1 MLVKGRKK
9 EEYKKRKVVNTMAV
23 KNNWEHLAGCDW
35 AQLLQF
41 QPRFSNKCDWS
52 KLDGEDWAYLLARQP
67 QFADMCDWEKLSG
80 HHWFWLLWKQ
90 PEFANRCDWSKL
102 DGGDWINLIAARPE
116 FIDRCEG
123 SKFGAHDI
131 VRIVR
136 QCGKIGV
143 PMAALHLDECD
154 FSQLTASD
162 WSQVLVLRPDL
173 VGKFESIERDWS
185 KDDEIDDVEE
195 ILQGSL

>member
-1 MLVKGRKK
+1 MSEWQTTWTQNPRAERRGGSTPSRGTIHSGRYLSPGVGTADDLDLKSKGRKAWGS
-9 EEYKKRKVVNTMAV
+9 ES
-23 KNNWEHLAGCDW
+23 
-35 AQLLQF
+35 
-41 QPRFSNKCDWS
+41 P
-52 KLDGEDWAYLLARQP
+52 
-67 QFADMCDWEKLSG
+67 SG
-80 HHWFWLLWKQ
+80 HHVGER
-90 PEFANRCDWSKL
+90 PEKGRVQNKKSCEWSKF
-102 DGGDWINLIAARPE
+102 N
-116 FIDRCEG
+116 
-123 SKFGAHDI
+123 AHDI

-143 PMAALHLDECD
+143 PMAALHIDECD

-185 KDDEIDDVEE
+185 KDDEIDDVED

>member
-1 MLVKGRKK
+1 MPIQAFRPERLCGYGMLMKK
-9 EEYKKRKVVNTMAV
+9 KSCE
-23 KNNWEHLAGCDW
+23 
-35 AQLLQF
+35 
-41 QPRFSNKCDWS
+41 WS
-52 KLDGEDWAYLLARQP
+52 K
-67 QFADMCDWEKLSG
+67 F
-80 HHWFWLLWKQ
+80 
-90 PEFANRCDWSKL
+90 N
-102 DGGDWINLIAARPE
+102 
-116 FIDRCEG
+116 
-123 SKFGAHDI
+123 AHDI

-143 PMAALHLDECD
+143 LMAALHIDECD

>member
-23 KNNWEHLAGCDW
+23 KKNWEHLAGCDW

-52 KLDGEDWAYLLARQP
+52 KLEGEDWAYLLARQP
-67 QFADMCDWEKLSG
+67 QFADMCD
-80 HHWFWLLWKQ
+80 
-90 PEFANRCDWSKL
+90 
-102 DGGDWINLIAARPE
+102 
-116 FIDRCEG
+116 
-123 SKFGAHDI
+123 
-131 VRIVR
+131 
-136 QCGKIGV
+136 
-143 PMAALHLDECD
+143 DECD

-185 KDDEIDDVEE
+185 KDDEIDDVEA
-195 ILQGSL
+195 ILQGPL

>member
-1 MLVKGRKK
+1 
-9 EEYKKRKVVNTMAV
+9 MAV

-80 HHWFWLLWKQ
+80 HHWFWLLRKH

-116 FIDRCEG
+116 FIDRQINTDPHSPAE
-123 SKFGAHDI
+123 AR
-131 VRIVR
+131 VN
-136 QCGKIGV
+136 
-143 PMAALHLDECD
+143 AALPQIDAWYKA
-154 FSQLTASD
+154 FNVKKSD
-162 WSQVLVLRPDL
+162 KLFVPKNKRAQIW
-173 VGKFESIERDWS
+173 
-185 KDDEIDDVEE
+185 
-195 ILQGSL
+195 

>member
-1 MLVKGRKK
+1 MSEWQTTWTQNPRAERRGGSTPSRGTIHSGRYLSPGVGTADDLDLKSKGRKAWGS
-9 EEYKKRKVVNTMAV
+9 ES
-23 KNNWEHLAGCDW
+23 
-35 AQLLQF
+35 
-41 QPRFSNKCDWS
+41 P
-52 KLDGEDWAYLLARQP
+52 
-67 QFADMCDWEKLSG
+67 SG
-80 HHWFWLLWKQ
+80 HHVGER
-90 PEFANRCDWSKL
+90 PEKGRVQKKKSCEWSKF
-102 DGGDWINLIAARPE
+102 N
-116 FIDRCEG
+116 
-123 SKFGAHDI
+123 AHDI

>member
-1 MLVKGRKK
+1 MADDLDLKSKGRKAWGS
-9 EEYKKRKVVNTMAV
+9 ES
-23 KNNWEHLAGCDW
+23 
-35 AQLLQF
+35 
-41 QPRFSNKCDWS
+41 P
-52 KLDGEDWAYLLARQP
+52 
-67 QFADMCDWEKLSG
+67 SG
-80 HHWFWLLWKQ
+80 HHVGER
-90 PEFANRCDWSKL
+90 PEKGRVQKKKSCEWSKF
-102 DGGDWINLIAARPE
+102 N
-116 FIDRCEG
+116 
-123 SKFGAHDI
+123 AHDI

-143 PMAALHLDECD
+143 PMAALHIDECD

>member
-1 MLVKGRKK
+1 MSEWQTTWTQNPRAERRGGSTPSRGTIHSGRYLSPGVGTADDLDLKSKGRKAWGS
-9 EEYKKRKVVNTMAV
+9 ES
-23 KNNWEHLAGCDW
+23 
-35 AQLLQF
+35 
-41 QPRFSNKCDWS
+41 P
-52 KLDGEDWAYLLARQP
+52 
-67 QFADMCDWEKLSG
+67 SG
-80 HHWFWLLWKQ
+80 HHVGERPGKGRVQ
-90 PEFANRCDWSKL
+90 NKKSCEWSKF
-102 DGGDWINLIAARPE
+102 N
-116 FIDRCEG
+116 
-123 SKFGAHDI
+123 AHDI

-143 PMAALHLDECD
+143 PMAALHIDECD